1 MPDEE
6 KELNEKELDEK
17 IEVVQPPSSSSKINI
32 KVFLFGLPVFILQL
46 VFVYYITANILMN
59 RHEYGTE
66 AATEDSETEEVE
78 DSANVVELGK
88 HIYSVDDIIVN
99 PAGTDGKKLLLT
111 SVGFDIA
118 TEEGYKE
125 LESKEILVKDMIISI
140 LSEKSLS
147 KLRNWNYKDSLRT
160 EIASNMQNFMPN
172 INVNKVY
179 FSKFIIQ

>member
-17 IEVVQPPSSSSKINI
+17 IEVVQPPSSSKINM

-46 VFVYYITANILMN
+46 VFVYYITANILIN

-66 AATEDSETEEVE
+66 AATEKPETEDVE

-88 HIYSVDDIIVN
+88 YIYSVDDIIVN
-99 PAGTDGKKLLLT
+99 PAGTDGKRLLLT
-111 SVGFDIA
+111 SVGFDVVN
-118 TEEGYKE
+118 EECMKE
-125 LESKEILVKDMIISI
+125 LESKEILVKDMIIST

-147 KLRNWNYKDSLRT
+147 KLRNWNYKDSLRF
-160 EIASNMQNFMPN
+160 EIAANMKNFMPG